1 MPGRRP
7 MNRPPVSV
15 GSLRG
20 IGASE
25 DTARRSVIRWL
36 GVEPMA
42 AIEEIRQPRAAT
54 IERGAERAARAT
66 LRDQIARLER
76 ELATVITASRPPLD
90 PGRPLPSFAG
100 PRLLSLGELE
110 CVRDALAGRLSTL
123 RSAAVAQS
131 VRQADAARELERMLA
146 DPPAHKWLRL
156 SNADLGLPGCT
167 TYHVRPRAGLLGML
181 MGWWQ
186 VKVSGGCPLPG

>member
-1 MPGRRP
+1 M
-7 MNRPPVSV
+7 
-15 GSLRG
+15 
-20 IGASE
+20 
-25 DTARRSVIRWL
+25 T
-36 GVEPMA
+36 
-42 AIEEIRQPRAAT
+42 AIEEIQQNRAAT

-76 ELATVITASRPPLD
+76 ELATVIGAGRPRLGPGPPLSS
-90 PGRPLPSFAG
+90 LTG

-110 CVRDALAGRLSTL
+110 RVRDALAGRVSAL
-123 RSAAVAQS
+123 RAAAAAQS
-131 VRQADAARELERMLA
+131 ARQADAARELERMLA

-167 TYHVRPRAGLLGML
+167 TYHVRPRGGLLGML

-186 VKVSGGCPLPG
+186 VKISGGCP

>member
-1 MPGRRP
+1 
-7 MNRPPVSV
+7 
-15 GSLRG
+15 
-20 IGASE
+20 
-25 DTARRSVIRWL
+25 
-36 GVEPMA
+36 MA
-42 AIEEIRQPRAAT
+42 AIEQIRRTESAT
-54 IERGAERAARAT
+54 VERVAERGARAT

-76 ELATVITASRPPLD
+76 ELATVITASRPYLD
-90 PGRPLPSFAG
+90 PGRPTSSFAG

-110 CVRDALAGRLSTL
+110 CIRDALASRLSTL
-123 RSAAVAQS
+123 RAAAAEQSA
-131 VRQADAARELERMLA
+131 RQADAACELERMLA

-186 VKVSGGCPLPG
+186 VKVSGGCP

>member
-1 MPGRRP
+1 
-7 MNRPPVSV
+7 
-15 GSLRG
+15 
-20 IGASE
+20 
-25 DTARRSVIRWL
+25 
-36 GVEPMA
+36 MA
-42 AIEEIRQPRAAT
+42 AIEEIRRTGAAT
-54 IERGAERAARAT
+54 TERGAERAARAT

-76 ELATVITASRPPLD
+76 ELATVIIASRPYLD
-90 PGRPLPSFAG
+90 PGPPMSSFAG

-110 CVRDALAGRLSTL
+110 RVRDTLAGRLSTL
-123 RSAAVAQS
+123 RSAAAAQS
-131 VRQADAARELERMLA
+131 AHQADAARELERMLA

-186 VKVSGGCPLPG
+186 VKISGGCP